1 MELKIKSI
9 ICTALA
15 LIMTLSICACGR
27 QPKEPDASS
36 STVDISAFEKNTE
49 ISESSAVEA
58 DESSESAATAIGV
71 QKFTNDAGTSIDVLR
86 EEIGGTA
93 AQFGVAYIG
102 YFDSEVAGE
111 TGIDLSQWFSSA
123 ASPLNSYYPFVSE
136 IDAAHTVGSDGDMFC
151 IIAKDYEASVEVRD
165 TGSDEVLYYAENG
178 DPILIL
184 SNMDVVVTVTAADGS
199 AYHWEPELD
208 ESGYPQLLIGDE
220 REIIFMDFTC
230 TEPLN
235 SFDADSL
242 LDEGWLGMSDIGL
255 ANDRYGLNWW
265 FDSADGD
272 SSYCLSFYLEENGNY
287 DGEVLLE
294 CYDSDNTMCAHWQGY
309 WRIETE
315 LDRPSII
322 YMDMEFIGGEG
333 MASSE
338 VPEIIAGSYW
348 AMIHPSGES
357 LLLAVEDFYAP
368 LLPMLS
374 YDMPTAEFSLD
385 VY

>member
-36 STVDISAFEKNTE
+36 STVDISAFEKNPE

-136 IDAAHTVGSDGDMFC
+136 IDAAHTVGIDGDMFC
-151 IIAKDYEASVEVRD
+151 IIAKDYEASIEVRD

-348 AMIHPSGES
+348 AMIHPSGER

>member
-136 IDAAHTVGSDGDMFC
+136 IDAAHTVGIDGDMFC
-151 IIAKDYEASVEVRD
+151 IIAKDYEASIEVRD

-333 MASSE
+333 LASSE

-348 AMIHPSGES
+348 AMIHPSGER

>member
-36 STVDISAFEKNTE
+36 STVDISVFEKNPE